1 MGTTINIVTRIHNNN
16 DEISF
21 DGLSIYNDKGDEEL
35 QVALFERIGKILS
48 NDDTKG
54 NKRARILDNALHLGI
69 ESSTAPAI
77 VPFHREKHINTI
89 ATYHTDEHD
98 MRFDIV
104 VIDLVNNH
112 VVLVEPMH
120 YETTACGAL
129 SQDGI
134 DTVMAALSHNL
145 LSA

>member
-1 MGTTINIVTRIHNNN
+1 MGTTINIITRNHNDN

-48 NDDTKG
+48 NEDTKG
-54 NKRARILDNALHLGI
+54 NKRARILDNVLHLGI

-77 VPFHREKHINTI
+77 VPFHRECQINTI

-98 MRFDIV
+98 MRLDIV
-104 VIDLVNNH
+104 VIDLVDNH
-112 VVLVEPMH
+112 VVLMEPMH
-120 YETTACGAL
+120 YETTAYGTL

-134 DTVMAALSHNL
+134 DTVLTALSNNL

>member
-1 MGTTINIVTRIHNNN
+1 MGATINIITRIHNDN

-21 DGLSIYNDKGDEEL
+21 DGLSIYNDKGGQEL
-35 QVALFERIGKILS
+35 QVALLERVRKIVS

-89 ATYHTDEHD
+89 AMYHTDEHD
-98 MRFDIV
+98 IRLDIV
-104 VIDLVNNH
+104 VIDLVSNDI
-112 VVLVEPMH
+112 VLVEPMH

-134 DTVMAALSHNL
+134 DNIVAVLSHNL
-145 LSA
+145 ISA

>member
-1 MGTTINIVTRIHNNN
+1 MGATINIITRIHNDN

-21 DGLSIYNDKGDEEL
+21 DGLSIYNDKGGQEL

-89 ATYHTDEHD
+89 AMYHTDEHD
-98 MRFDIV
+98 IRLDIV
-104 VIDLVNNH
+104 VIDLVSNDI
-112 VVLVEPMH
+112 VLVEPMH
-120 YETTACGAL
+120 YETTVCGAL
-129 SQDGI
+129 SQDGV
-134 DTVMAALSHNL
+134 DTVMSALSCNL
-145 LSA
+145 ISA

>member
-1 MGTTINIVTRIHNNN
+1 MGATINIITRMHNDN

-89 ATYHTDEHD
+89 STYHTDEHN
-98 MRFDIV
+98 MRLDIV
-104 VIDLVNNH
+104 VIDLVSNDI
-112 VVLVEPMH
+112 VLVEPIH

-129 SQDGI
+129 SQDGVN
-134 DTVMAALSHNL
+134 TVVSALSHNL
-145 LSA
+145 ISA